1 MGGLFKENLKIS
13 LNSIRSHLLRT
24 VLTILIIAFGIMA
37 LVGILTAIESIKS
50 TINSNFTRMGAN
62 TFTIRNRSMRI
73 HVGDNSN
80 MPKDFRAIS
89 YEEALDFKR
98 QFVFPSTTSISVL
111 GTFGA
116 TIKFQSVK
124 SNPNIAVMGVDEN
137 YITTSGYD
145 IEKGRNFNVNE
156 VIYGANVVLI
166 GSEIVT
172 TLFKKKENPIDQI
185 ISIGSGKYRII
196 GVLKSKGT
204 SMGFSGDK
212 SCLLPLNNI
221 RQYFSKPDMSYG
233 INVMLK
239 ESKSMDAAINEATGL
254 FRNVRRLRIG
264 QEDNF
269 EIAKSDNIAE
279 MLFENIRYVTLAA
292 TIIGLITLLGA
303 SIGLMNIMLVSV
315 TERTREIGIRKAIG
329 ATKEL
334 IKRQF
339 IIEALV
345 ICQLGGLL
353 GIILGILVGN
363 LISLLTGGSFIIPW
377 LWIFLGLVL
386 CFIVGLASG
395 IYPAIKASKLD
406 PIEALRFE

>member
-1 MGGLFKENLKIS
+1 MSGLFKENIRIS

-24 VLTILIIAFGIMA
+24 ILTILIIAFGIMA

-50 TINSNFTRMGAN
+50 SINSNFTRMGAN

-89 YEEALDFKR
+89 YEEALDFKKK
-98 QFVFPSTTSISVL
+98 FEFPSTTSISVL

-116 TIKFQSVK
+116 TVKFQSIK

-137 YITTSGYD
+137 YVTTSGYD
-145 IEKGRNFNVNE
+145 IEKGRNFSVSE
-156 VIYGANVVLI
+156 VLYGANVAII

-185 ISIGSGKYRII
+185 ISIGSGKYKII

-212 SCLLPLNNI
+212 SCMLPLNNI

-239 ESKSMDAAINEATGL
+239 DSKSMDAAINEATGL
-254 FRNVRRLRIG
+254 FRNVRRLRVG

-279 MLFENIRYVTLAA
+279 MLFENIKYVTLAA

-345 ICQLGGLL
+345 ICQLGGML

-363 LISLLTGGSFIIPW
+363 LISLLTGGSFIVPW

>member
-1 MGGLFKENLKIS
+1 MSGLFKENIRIS

-24 VLTILIIAFGIMA
+24 ILTILIIAFGIMA
-37 LVGILTAIESIKS
+37 FVGILTAIESIKS
-50 TINSNFTRMGAN
+50 SINSNFTRMGAN

-89 YEEALDFKR
+89 YEEALDFKKK
-98 QFVFPSTTSISVL
+98 FEFPSTTSISVL

-116 TIKFQSVK
+116 TVKFQSIK

-137 YITTSGYD
+137 YVTTSGYD
-145 IEKGRNFNVNE
+145 IEKGRNFSASE
-156 VIYGANVVLI
+156 VLYGASVAII

-185 ISIGSGKYRII
+185 ISIGSGKYKII

-212 SCLLPLNNI
+212 SCMLPLNNI

-239 ESKSMDAAINEATGL
+239 DSKSMDAAINEATGL
-254 FRNVRRLRIG
+254 FRNVRRLRVG

-279 MLFENIRYVTLAA
+279 MLFENIKYVTLAA

-345 ICQLGGLL
+345 ICQLGGML

-363 LISLLTGGSFIIPW
+363 LISLLTGGSFIVPW